1 MPRRGQNYKIT
12 HNGRLKFTQVKVID
26 RGKYHCKVENEYKE
40 RVLSRVANLV
50 VHAPAEVI
58 DKHQLTRPRHV
69 RVGAY
74 ARLSC
79 QAAGIPPPR
88 IEWRKN
94 GELLRT
100 FDKNNPVEKKV
111 EKDTSP
117 VSLTSVL
124 MVKVTQSAAYTCSA
138 INKPIEGRVNDSVV
152 INVTAVPLPVTQTP
166 QARANPIRQECAA
179 YNGSVCRPY
188 LQGRMVLHN
197 RTQGYGPEDMLES
210 HLAEMT
216 ALELFAPRENGA
228 SQGFCEGPAHRL
240 LCHLVF
246 PDCRDD
252 SSPPLQV
259 CR

>member
-1 MPRRGQNYKIT
+1 MHETRVPTSVILLVFLMSTLEVPTRAELQLLGQPGNMTVMLDRRLKLPCKHSGEGKIDVKWYHNNEEMPRRGQNYKIT

-94 GELLRT
+94 GEL
-100 FDKNNPVEKKV
+100 
-111 EKDTSP
+111 
-117 VSLTSVL
+117 VSIIKI
-124 MVKVTQSAAYTCSA
+124 M
-138 INKPIEGRVNDSVV
+138 
-152 INVTAVPLPVTQTP
+152 
-166 QARANPIRQECAA
+166 
-179 YNGSVCRPY
+179 
-188 LQGRMVLHN
+188 
-197 RTQGYGPEDMLES
+197 
-210 HLAEMT
+210 
-216 ALELFAPRENGA
+216 
-228 SQGFCEGPAHRL
+228 
-240 LCHLVF
+240 
-246 PDCRDD
+246 
-252 SSPPLQV
+252 
-259 CR
+259 